1 MSKKPEQGR
10 RPVGKVIKGIGLEIL
25 QGKKKEHQQSGAVVA
40 VIPSDGQTKYT
51 LLCCLLVR
59 LGSQVLRDMFDRII
73 HPQDLCSTLKRE
85 PVHSKLQSLKKEG
98 ILNPVQ
104 WSKLYPV
111 KSSSVSSTGFDNSL
125 LIVLLR
131 TICNLSP
138 PATGWDL
145 LPHSSDNSCESH
157 IVRLKYFVDAVL
169 AHAEEASVS
178 DAFFQKYKDQ
188 IQKTLVRL
196 GGAKY
201 EDAICEIEKQE
212 MDTLD
217 EEHFKELLK
226 QWKEGDNRITDK
238 LNEWECKMKTS
249 TDADYV
255 QPEASCAD
263 VVSAAAATGS
273 STHTHHEQDPV
284 HPEASCADVLS
295 AAAGSSTHSQHDQG
309 AVDGKTKY
317 TLLCCLLV
325 RLGSQVLK
333 DVFDG
338 LIPPQD
344 LCSALQREPVHSK
357 LQSLRKEE
365 ILNREQWSKLYPVEC
380 SSISSTGFGPSLLIV
395 LLRTICNLSPPSFGW
410 DLPPDSL
417 NTSCES
423 HIVRLKCC
431 VNAVS
436 VHAEGASVSDREF
449 CKYRKQIQKTLVGL
463 GGAEY
468 EDAICKIENEE
479 MDPWDEERFKELLKQ
494 WKDNDSRIK
503 DKLKEWERKI
513 KTSRDADCVQAE
525 ASCADVVSAAAATGS
540 STHTHHEQGAVLAVI
555 PSDGQTNYTLLC
567 CLLVR
572 LGSQVLR
579 DTFDRIIRPQDL
591 CGALKREPVH
601 SKLWSLKKEGILNPE
616 QWSKLYPVKS
626 SSVSSTGFDN
636 SLLIVLL
643 RTICNLSPPSTGW
656 DLLPHSLDTS
666 CESDIVRLKYFVDAV
681 LAREKDASV
690 SDAIFCKYKD
700 QIQKTLVRLGGAKY
714 EDAICEIEKQEMDP
728 LDEEHFKELLKQWK
742 EGDNRITDKLNEWE
756 CKMKTSTDADFVQPE
771 ASCADVVSA
780 AAAAATGSSTNTNHE
795 QDPVHPEAS
804 CADVLSAAAG
814 SSTHS
819 QQNQDLSYSANFIER
834 IRQLYSTR
842 EKNIFPVPW
851 LDDFSFHLDDV
862 FTKLKIL
869 GKEKTRGTLTDE
881 ITNMTA
887 IFRGHKECAKPRTVL
902 IEGDPGMGK
911 TTYCQKL
918 AYDWA
923 MKREE
928 WDKSF
933 PEIDVLLLLRC
944 RDIKTDIWE
953 AIDDQIL
960 PLDIDKEDKEW
971 FFKFIRQNQSKVLL
985 VLDGLDEVDSSKVN
999 MYNDLLESKV
1009 LPNCHIVITSRHE
1022 TGKSVRRYCDT
1033 LWEIVGFT
1041 PEDAKSYILK
1051 YFKGMEHLANELIKQ
1066 LDFDMFANRDLI
1078 ELTRNPLNTAL
1089 LCILIEDF
1097 KGVLPPE
1104 RTQLYTEIVRCVLLR
1119 YEKRNQS
1126 SSGSDAD
1133 LLEIYKDDLVQLGC
1147 MALQSL
1153 GKGELFF
1160 DENEFKGTSS
1170 NLIKFGFLSIQTGGC
1185 KRKPSSRFCFLHK
1198 TFQEFFAGLYL
1209 AYQILDGDTDCKSV
1223 VTDVMNM
1230 NELKQLFL
1238 FMSGILSTRSE
1249 EMTVS
1254 LVKSIAE
1261 LASSSNMGI
1270 MNSKTE
1276 ILELALDCILECKCH
1291 RENLQSKLLQTFGQ
1305 NFRVKDLAVCRFDD
1319 VNLFCEILKVNTCL
1333 TTLDLRE
1340 NDIGAAGAES
1350 LSEALKV
1357 NTCLTILNLRD
1368 NKIGAAG
1375 AESLSEALKV
1385 NTCLTTLDLNWNK
1398 IGAAGAECLSEA
1410 LKVNTCLTTLDLSA
1424 NNIGA
1429 AGAESLSEALKVN
1442 TCLTTLEL
1450 SWNKIGAAG
1459 AECLSEAL
1467 KVNTCLTT
1475 LDLREN
1481 EIGDAGAESL
1491 SEALKVNTCLTTL
1504 DLSWNKIGAA
1514 GAECLSE
1521 ALKVNTCLTTLDLN
1535 CNKIGAAGAES
1546 LSEALKVNRC
1556 LTTLRLNLN
1565 KIGAAGAES
1574 LSEALKVNT
1583 CLTSLYLTDNNVD
1596 AAGAESLSEAL
1607 KVNTCLTT
1615 LHLSDN
1621 EIGAAGAES
1630 LSEALKVNTCL
1641 STLYLTHNEIG
1652 VAGAES
1658 LSEAL
1663 KVNTCLTT
1671 LDLSWNKIGAAGAE
1685 SLSEALKVNTCLSTL
1700 YLTDNEIGVAGAE
1713 SLSEALKVNTCLTTL
1728 DLSWNKI
1735 GAAGAES
1742 LSEAL
1747 KVNTCLSTLYLTD
1760 NEIGVA
1766 GAESLSEALKV
1777 NTCLT
1782 TLHLS
1787 RGYFD

>member
-1 MSKKPEQGR
+1 MSKKPEH
-10 RPVGKVIKGIGLEIL
+10 GKKPSPWKVVKGIGLEML
-25 QGKKKEHQQSGAVVA
+25 LGKKKGRQ
-40 VIPSDGQTKYT
+40 
-51 LLCCLLVR
+51 
-59 LGSQVLRDMFDRII
+59 
-73 HPQDLCSTLKRE
+73 
-85 PVHSKLQSLKKEG
+85 HS
-98 ILNPVQ
+98 
-104 WSKLYPV
+104 
-111 KSSSVSSTGFDNSL
+111 
-125 LIVLLR
+125 
-131 TICNLSP
+131 
-138 PATGWDL
+138 
-145 LPHSSDNSCESH
+145 
-157 IVRLKYFVDAVL
+157 
-169 AHAEEASVS
+169 
-178 DAFFQKYKDQ
+178 
-188 IQKTLVRL
+188 
-196 GGAKY
+196 
-201 EDAICEIEKQE
+201 
-212 MDTLD
+212 
-217 EEHFKELLK
+217 
-226 QWKEGDNRITDK
+226 
-238 LNEWECKMKTS
+238 
-249 TDADYV
+249 
-255 QPEASCAD
+255 
-263 VVSAAAATGS
+263 
-273 STHTHHEQDPV
+273 
-284 HPEASCADVLS
+284 
-295 AAAGSSTHSQHDQG
+295 G

-317 TLLCCLLV
+317 ALLCCLLV
-325 RLGSQVLK
+325 RVGSQVLR
-333 DVFDG
+333 DVFDRV
-338 LIPPQD
+338 IHPQY
-344 LCSALQREPVHSK
+344 LCSALQHEPVHSK
-357 LQSLRKEE
+357 LQSLRKEG
-365 ILNREQWSKLYPVEC
+365 ILNKDQWSKLYPLEC
-380 SSISSTGFGPSLLIV
+380 SAVSSTEFDPSLLIV
-395 LLRTICNLSPPSFGW
+395 LLRTICNLSPPSSGW

-436 VHAEGASVSDREF
+436 VHAEEASVSDREF

-503 DKLKEWERKI
+503 DKLNEWECKR

-616 QWSKLYPVKS
+616 QWSKLCPVKS

-780 AAAAATGSSTNTNHE
+780 AAAAAAAAATGSSTNTNHE

-819 QQNQDLSYSANFIER
+819 QQNQDLSYSPNFIER

-960 PLDIDKEDKEW
+960 PLDIDKEEKEW
-971 FFKFIRQNQSKVLL
+971 FFKFIRENQSKVLL
-985 VLDGLDEVDSSKVN
+985 VLDGLDEVDSSKVY

-1041 PEDAKSYILK
+1041 LQDAKSYILK
-1051 YFKGMEHLANELIKQ
+1051 YFKGMEHLAKELIKQ
-1066 LDFDMFANRDLI
+1066 LRVDRFANRDLI

-1160 DENEFKGTSS
+1160 DENEFKGSS
-1170 NLIKFGFLSIQTGGC
+1170 NNLIKFGFLSIQTGGS

-1223 VTDVMNM
+1223 LTDVMNRK
-1230 NELKQLFL
+1230 ELKQVFL

-1261 LASSSNMGI
+1261 LASSSNMG
-1270 MNSKTE
+1270 MESYKEE
-1276 ILELALDCILECKCH
+1276 IFYLALDCILECKCH
-1291 RENLQSKLLQTFGQ
+1291 GENLQSKLLQTFGQ
-1305 NFRVKDLAVCRFDD
+1305 NFRVKDLAVRRFYH
-1319 VNLFCEILKVNTCL
+1319 VHPFCEILKVNTCL
-1333 TTLDLRE
+1333 TTLHLRE
-1340 NDIGAAGAES
+1340 NEIGVAGAES

-1357 NTCLTILNLRD
+1357 NTCLTTLELGWNR
-1368 NKIGAAG
+1368 IGAAG

-1385 NTCLTTLDLNWNK
+1385 NTCLTTLN
-1398 IGAAGAECLSEA
+1398 LS
-1410 LKVNTCLTTLDLSA
+1410 D

-1442 TCLTTLEL
+1442 TCLTTLYL
-1450 SWNKIGAAG
+1450 SDSNVDA
-1459 AECLSEAL
+1459 
-1467 KVNTCLTT
+1467 
-1475 LDLREN
+1475 
-1481 EIGDAGAESL
+1481 AGAESL

-1504 DLSWNKIGAA
+1504 NFSYNNVD
-1514 GAECLSE
+1514 
-1521 ALKVNTCLTTLDLN
+1521 
-1535 CNKIGAAGAES
+1535 
-1546 LSEALKVNRC
+1546 
-1556 LTTLRLNLN
+1556 
-1565 KIGAAGAES
+1565 AAGAES

-1583 CLTSLYLTDNNVD
+1583 CLTTLNLSYNNVDAAGAESLSEALKVNTCLTTLNLSDNNVD

-1615 LHLSDN
+1615 LNLNYNNVDAAGAESLSEALKVNTCLTTLRLRQNEIGVAGAKSLSEALKVNTCLTTLGLSDN
-1621 EIGAAGAES
+1621 NFDAAGAESLSKALKVNTCLTTLELSWNRIDAAGAESLSEALKVNTCLTTLDLSDNNIGAAGAES

-1641 STLYLTHNEIG
+1641 TTLHLRENEIG

-1671 LDLSWNKIGAAGAE
+1671 LELGWNRIGAGGAESLSEALKVNTCLTTLYLSDNNVDAAGAE
-1685 SLSEALKVNTCLSTL
+1685 SLSEALKVNTCLTTL
-1700 YLTDNEIGVAGAE
+1700 YLSDNNVDAAGAE

-1728 DLSWNKI
+1728 DLSDNNI

-1747 KVNTCLSTLYLTD
+1747 KVNTCLITLD
-1760 NEIGVA
+1760 M
-1766 GAESLSEALKV
+1766 
-1777 NTCLT
+1777 
-1782 TLHLS
+1782 
-1787 RGYFD
+1787 

>member
-10 RPVGKVIKGIGLEIL
+10 RPLGKVIRDNLSDMYG
-25 QGKKKEHQQSGAVVA
+25 GKKKERQHSGAVLA

-59 LGSQVLRDMFDRII
+59 LGSQVLRDTFDRII

-138 PATGWDL
+138 PSTGWDL
-145 LPHSSDNSCESH
+145 LPHSLDTSCESD

-178 DAFFQKYKDQ
+178 DAFFHKYKDQ

-201 EDAICEIEKQE
+201 EDTICEIEKQE
-212 MDTLD
+212 MDPLD

-249 TDADYV
+249 TDADHE
-255 QPEASCAD
+255 QPE
-263 VVSAAAATGS
+263 T
-273 STHTHHEQDPV
+273 
-284 HPEASCADVLS
+284 
-295 AAAGSSTHSQHDQG
+295 
-309 AVDGKTKY
+309 
-317 TLLCCLLV
+317 
-325 RLGSQVLK
+325 
-333 DVFDG
+333 
-338 LIPPQD
+338 
-344 LCSALQREPVHSK
+344 
-357 LQSLRKEE
+357 
-365 ILNREQWSKLYPVEC
+365 
-380 SSISSTGFGPSLLIV
+380 
-395 LLRTICNLSPPSFGW
+395 
-410 DLPPDSL
+410 
-417 NTSCES
+417 
-423 HIVRLKCC
+423 
-431 VNAVS
+431 
-436 VHAEGASVSDREF
+436 
-449 CKYRKQIQKTLVGL
+449 
-463 GGAEY
+463 
-468 EDAICKIENEE
+468 
-479 MDPWDEERFKELLKQ
+479 
-494 WKDNDSRIK
+494 
-503 DKLKEWERKI
+503 
-513 KTSRDADCVQAE
+513 
-525 ASCADVVSAAAATGS
+525 SCADVVSAAAATGS
-540 STHTHHEQGAVLAVI
+540 STHTHHEQGAVVAVI
-555 PSDGQTNYTLLC
+555 PSDGQTKYTLLC

-579 DTFDRIIRPQDL
+579 DMFDRIIHPQDL
-591 CGALKREPVH
+591 CSTLKREPVH
-601 SKLWSLKKEGILNPE
+601 SKLQSLKKEGIFNPV

-681 LAREKDASV
+681 LAHAEEASV
-690 SDAIFCKYKD
+690 SDAFFCKYKD

-756 CKMKTSTDADFVQPE
+756 CKMKTSTDADRVQPE

-780 AAAAATGSSTNTNHE
+780 AAATGSSTHTHHE

-804 CADVLSAAAG
+804 CADVLSAG

-819 QQNQDLSYSANFIER
+819 QEDQDLSYSANFIQR

-960 PLDIDKEDKEW
+960 PLDIDKEEKEW
-971 FFKFIRQNQSKVLL
+971 FFKLIRENQSKVLL
-985 VLDGLDEVDSSKVN
+985 VLDGLDEVDSSKVY

-1022 TGKSVRRYCDT
+1022 AGKSVRRYCDT

-1041 PEDAKSYILK
+1041 LEDAKSYILK
-1051 YFKGMEHLANELIKQ
+1051 YFKGMEHLAKELIKQ
-1066 LDFDMFANRDLI
+1066 LDFDMFANIDLI

-1160 DENEFKGTSS
+1160 EKNEFKGTSS
-1170 NLIKFGFLSIQTGGC
+1170 NLIKFGFLSIQTGGS

-1198 TFQEFFAGLYL
+1198 TFQEFFAGFYL
-1209 AYQILDGDTDCKSV
+1209 AHQILDGDTDCTSV
-1223 VTDVMNM
+1223 VTGVRNM
-1230 NELKQLFL
+1230 NELKQVFL

-1291 RENLQSKLLQTFGQ
+1291 GENLQSKLLQTFGQ
-1305 NFRVKDLAVCRFDD
+1305 NFLVKDLFLGNRFDHM
-1319 VNLFCEILKVNTCL
+1319 NLFCEILKVNTCL
-1333 TTLDLRE
+1333 TTLDLRWNE
-1340 NDIGAAGAES
+1340 IRAAGVESLSEALKVNTCLTTLDLSGNKIRAAGVESLSEALKVNTCLTTLDLRWNEIRAAGAESLSEALKVNTCLTTLYLRGNNIGAAGAES

-1357 NTCLTILNLRD
+1357 NTCLTTLDLRGNKIGAAGVESLSEALKVNTCLTTLYLSS

-1385 NTCLTTLDLNWNK
+1385 NTCLTTLDLSW
-1398 IGAAGAECLSEA
+1398 
-1410 LKVNTCLTTLDLSA
+1410 

-1429 AGAESLSEALKVN
+1429 S
-1442 TCLTTLEL
+1442 
-1450 SWNKIGAAG
+1450 
-1459 AECLSEAL
+1459 
-1467 KVNTCLTT
+1467 
-1475 LDLREN
+1475 
-1481 EIGDAGAESL
+1481 GAESL

-1504 DLSWNKIGAA
+1504 D
-1514 GAECLSE
+1514 
-1521 ALKVNTCLTTLDLN
+1521 
-1535 CNKIGAAGAES
+1535 
-1546 LSEALKVNRC
+1546 
-1556 LTTLRLNLN
+1556 
-1565 KIGAAGAES
+1565 
-1574 LSEALKVNT
+1574 
-1583 CLTSLYLTDNNVD
+1583 Y
-1596 AAGAESLSEAL
+1596 
-1607 KVNTCLTT
+1607 
-1615 LHLSDN
+1615 
-1621 EIGAAGAES
+1621 
-1630 LSEALKVNTCL
+1630 
-1641 STLYLTHNEIG
+1641 
-1652 VAGAES
+1652 
-1658 LSEAL
+1658 
-1663 KVNTCLTT
+1663 
-1671 LDLSWNKIGAAGAE
+1671 
-1685 SLSEALKVNTCLSTL
+1685 
-1700 YLTDNEIGVAGAE
+1700 
-1713 SLSEALKVNTCLTTL
+1713 
-1728 DLSWNKI
+1728 
-1735 GAAGAES
+1735 
-1742 LSEAL
+1742 
-1747 KVNTCLSTLYLTD
+1747 
-1760 NEIGVA
+1760 
-1766 GAESLSEALKV
+1766 
-1777 NTCLT
+1777 
-1782 TLHLS
+1782 
-1787 RGYFD
+1787 